1 LTAIGL
7 RAAPNGSLRLK
18 PTETCQSAIGPFG
31 DIALAKIRTSGLAK
45 SRHPVASPLIEPPVL
60 VRSDV
65 PVAGADWQQCPKIG
79 RPLSTQSLSFELIA
93 LSVWLSQKRPMRS
106 RGTSC

>member
-31 DIALAKIRTSGLAK
+31 DIALAKIRRSGLAK
-45 SRHPVASPLIEPPVL
+45 SRHPVASPQMAAMSQNRSAAVDPVQAI
-60 VRSDV
+60 RRRRHE
-65 PVAGADWQQCPKIG
+65 
-79 RPLSTQSLSFELIA
+79 RPLAAEAVVSSFYAGCSQHVWANSSSFILAILI
-93 LSVWLSQKRPMRS
+93 
-106 RGTSC
+106 

>member
-45 SRHPVASPLIEPPVL
+45 SRHPVASPQMAAMSQN
-60 VRSDV
+60 RSF
-65 PVAGADWQQCPKIG
+65 K
-79 RPLSTQSLSFELIA
+79 
-93 LSVWLSQKRPMRS
+93 
-106 RGTSC
+106 